1 LANLPKSE
9 TPKRV
14 VVLTDGY
21 VGQPNRNDLNV
32 WKERKVKLYV
42 GLVDQGYANDLL
54 PHASEIRELPPF
66 E

>member
-1 LANLPKSE
+1 
-9 TPKRV
+9 V

-42 GLVDQGYANDLL
+42 GLVGHGYAADLL
-54 PHASEIRELPPF
+54 PHAFEVRELPPF